1 MGKSESMGRV
11 EDAITIDYN
20 SFRRSHES
28 VSVPFMKLKKQQQH
42 KQTTNDLHL
51 KETCIFPMSIHIKI
65 TKGECL
71 F

>member
-1 MGKSESMGRV
+1 MGRV
-11 EDAITIDYN
+11 EDAVTIDYN

-42 KQTTNDLHL
+42 TNNQQMTSIDRKH
-51 KETCIFPMSIHIKI
+51 EFFPMSIHIK
-65 TKGECL
+65 GECL